1 MTGKTKEMANII
13 QNGYNTA
20 HTMILTSIAMEISEA
35 LDLLKDGDPNKAAAK
50 LESILEDI
58 SK

>member
-1 MTGKTKEMANII
+1 MANII

-20 HTMILTSIAMEISEA
+20 HTMILTSIAMKTSEA
-35 LDLLKDGDPNKAAAK
+35 LDPLKDGNPNKAAEK

-58 SK
+58 AK